1 MWGAIISAV
10 ASLAGSLFGFIRKR
24 REARRS
30 GKGSGNDVTQ
40 NVISSVADAV
50 TSIGS
55 SIDSKNAISRQN
67 AWNAEQAQIARDWNM
82 NADNT
87 KYQRTVSDMMAAG
100 VNPALAMDGGIS
112 TQATSNVNA
121 QQTDS
126 GLNAIVQLAKLASD
140 LKYRDKELQQ
150 TKELK
155 NRELDIAQ
163 QNADTNANLGGASAA
178 NQRAQAEATEIA
190 NKYADEKY
198 RLANDFLKHQ
208 IDYEKYLAEMARID
222 SEIKAATKDTEIAI
236 RAQELAN
243 MQTMQSVYESQI
255 SELSARTAQEWSEK
269 EYIDSNKELL
279 DLVKTSQ
286 SMRNTYDAYCLE
298 NNLPS
303 DQPLVV
309 MTYRQ
314 ADMNQ
319 EYWSSQGDYKQ
330 ASAFAD
336 VKNEIRKMANK
347 AASGKMTDRERTQF
361 WVSQGRGLIGDV
373 TKAVGFFVGA
383 KGVLKAPKD
392 DFLHTGASGNS
403 SSYSY
408 HYSD

>member
-10 ASLAGSLFGFIRKR
+10 ASLAGAIFGGIRKR
-24 REARRS
+24 RAARRS
-30 GKGSGNDVTQ
+30 SKESGNDSMTQ
-40 NVISSVADAV
+40 NIISSVVDAA
-50 TSIGS
+50 TTIGS
-55 SIDSKNAISRQN
+55 SVDSKNAISRQI

-87 KYQRTVSDMMAAG
+87 KYQRTVADMMAAG

-140 LKYRDKELQQ
+140 VKYRQKELQQ
-150 TKELK
+150 TAELK

-198 RLANDFLKHQ
+198 RLANQFMQHQ

-222 SEIKAATKDTEIAI
+222 SEIRAATKDTEIAI
-236 RAQELAN
+236 KAQELAN
-243 MQTMQSVYESQI
+243 MQTMQSVYESQV

-269 EYIDSNKELL
+269 EYIDSNRELL

-286 SMRNTYDAYCLE
+286 SMRNSYDAYCLE

-303 DQPLVV
+303 DQPMIV

-319 EYWSSQGDYKQ
+319 EYWASKGDYKQ
-330 ASAFAD
+330 AVVFAD
-336 VKNEIRKMANK
+336 VKNEIRKMLNK
-347 AASGKMTDRERTQF
+347 AASGKMTDSERTKF
-361 WVSQGRGLIGDV
+361 WVSQGRGLVGDI

-383 KGVLKAPKD
+383 KGVLKGKND
-392 DFLHTGASGNS
+392 DFLHTGSNS

>member
-10 ASLAGSLFGFIRKR
+10 ASLAGAIFGGIRKR

-30 GKGSGNDVTQ
+30 GKQSGNDVTQ

-55 SIDSKNAISRQN
+55 SIDSKNAILRQN
-67 AWNAEQAQIARDWNM
+67 AWNAEQAQLARDWNM

-87 KYQRTVSDMMAAG
+87 KYQRTVADMMAAG

-112 TQATSNVNA
+112 TQATSNANA

-126 GLNAIVQLAKLASD
+126 GINAIVQLAKLASD
-140 LKYRDKELQQ
+140 VKYRQKELEQ
-150 TKELK
+150 TAQLK

-178 NQRAQAEATEIA
+178 NQRAQAKATEIA

-198 RLANDFLKHQ
+198 RLANDLLTHQ

-222 SEIKAATKDTEIAI
+222 AEIKEATKDTEIAI

-243 MQTMQSVYESQI
+243 MQTMQSVYEAQI
-255 SELSARTAQEWSEK
+255 NELSARTAQEWSEK

-279 DLVKTSQ
+279 ELVKSAQ
-286 SMRNTYDAYCLE
+286 SMKNTYDSYCLE
-298 NNLPS
+298 HNLPS
-303 DQPLVV
+303 DQPMIV

-319 EYWSSQGDYKQ
+319 EYWESKGDYKQ
-330 ASAFAD
+330 SAQFAD
-336 VKNEIRKMANK
+336 LKNEIRKMANK

-361 WVSQGRGLIGDV
+361 WVSQGRGLIGDL

-383 KGVLKAPKD
+383 KGVLKGKND
-392 DFLHTGASGNS
+392 DFLHTGGNS

>member
-10 ASLAGSLFGFIRKR
+10 ASLAGAIFGGIRKR

-30 GKGSGNDVTQ
+30 GKQSGNDVTQ

-55 SIDSKNAISRQN
+55 SIDSKNAILRQN
-67 AWNAEQAQIARDWNM
+67 AWNAEQAQLARDWNM

-87 KYQRTVSDMMAAG
+87 KYQRTVADMMAAG

-112 TQATSNVNA
+112 TQATSNANA

-126 GLNAIVQLAKLASD
+126 GINAIVQLARLASD
-140 LKYRDKELQQ
+140 VKYRQKELEQ
-150 TKELK
+150 TAQLK

-178 NQRAQAEATEIA
+178 NQRAQAKATEIA

-198 RLANDFLKHQ
+198 RLANDLLTHQ

-222 SEIKAATKDTEIAI
+222 AEIKSATKDTEIAI

-243 MQTMQSVYESQI
+243 MQTMQSVYEAQI
-255 SELSARTAQEWSEK
+255 NELSARTAQEWSEK

-279 DLVKTSQ
+279 SLVRSAQ
-286 SMRNTYDAYCLE
+286 SMKNTYDSYCLE
-298 NNLPS
+298 HNLPS
-303 DQPLVV
+303 DQPMIV

-319 EYWSSQGDYKQ
+319 EYWESKGDYKQ
-330 ASAFAD
+330 SAQFAD
-336 VKNEIRKMANK
+336 LKNEIRKMANK

-361 WVSQGRGLIGDV
+361 WVSQGRGLIGDL

-383 KGVLKAPKD
+383 KGVLKGKND
-392 DFLHTGASGNS
+392 DFLHTGGNS